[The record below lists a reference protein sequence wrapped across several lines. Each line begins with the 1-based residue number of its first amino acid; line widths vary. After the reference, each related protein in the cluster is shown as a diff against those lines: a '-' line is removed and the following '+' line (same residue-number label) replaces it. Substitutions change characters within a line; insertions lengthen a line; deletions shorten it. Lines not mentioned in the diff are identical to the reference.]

1 MSNKLTVS
9 KMDRKPVVGISLKI
23 YMNTV
28 AKTRAYV
35 QQVKVLCQEISK
47 LEVFIFPSLG
57 TIPCVAELLKNTN
70 IGYGAQ
76 NIAPVANG
84 AFTGEYSI
92 ESLLECGG
100 TLVELG
106 HAERRANFNETDEM
120 INQKARLVLEHG
132 MTPVLCIG
140 ESIEQK
146 ESVRDHLRQQ
156 LVSNLTAIDS
166 AKLENVIIAY
176 EPIWSIGQAEA
187 AAPEYVHK
195 IHKMIRQLLHELYGQ
210 KVSEKVRIIYGG
222 SVSKVNAGAII
233 ADENVDGV
241 FVGRFGHE
249 PDNFKEI
256 IEVVARNKRA
266 SK

>member
-1 MSNKLTVS
+1 MVS

-28 AKTRAYV
+28 AQTRAYV
-35 QQVKVLCQEISK
+35 QQLKELCQDISK
-47 LEVFIFPSLG
+47 LEIFIFPSLG
-57 TIPCVAELLKNTN
+57 TIPCVAELLENTN

-100 TLVELG
+100 TWVELG
-106 HAERRANFNETDEM
+106 HAERRANFNETDAM
-120 INQKARLVLEHG
+120 INQKVRLVLEHG

-146 ESVRDHLRQQ
+146 ERVRDHLRQQ
-156 LVSNLTAIDS
+156 LLSDLAAIDS
-166 AKLENVIIAY
+166 AKLEKVVIAY
-176 EPIWSIGQAEA
+176 EPVWSIGQAEA
-187 AAPEYVHK
+187 AAPEYVHTL
-195 IHKMIRQLLHELYGQ
+195 HKMIRQLLNELYGQ
-210 KVSEKVRIIYGG
+210 KVSERVRIIYGG
-222 SVSKVNAGAII
+222 SVSKENAGAII

-241 FVGRFGHE
+241 FVGRFGHD

-256 IEVVARNKRA
+256 IEVVVKNKKVNI
-266 SK
+266 S